1 VAECSL
7 SFLPFIKKQPALE
20 IVASGSG
27 ELNAVLN
34 LHIEDSQ
41 QNMHAVGTHTLAMRG
56 PGDIVGIAR
65 TMIARVEPPPQTHDF
80 EPNYFPFLEFVDPE
94 LAWRYSLDTVDATSA
109 RVHPWLSLIVL
120 SMDEMEE
127 MAGDNI
133 EVITLLEDQRQF
145 LSVRGRYLPDLDD
158 AWATAHVHMS
168 GLQGPIEAF
177 IENRPANHCSRLF
190 CFRQLAPVTNYMA
203 FLVPNYKI
211 AVQAAFGLGQEGIG
225 SEKAWAS
232 GAGEDIVR
240 LPVYFSWPFSTSESG
255 DFEQLAR
262 NLQPTTVDAD
272 RVGMRAVNANLMSP
286 LSIPQVDRFFL
297 REGAL
302 AAPGFSANRSSYA
315 EHSLPLP
322 LTSPMLHSLN
332 ESLEAAPAPATEEI
346 DDDEDPLITFPVY
359 GQYFRFTEEIK
370 LPENEQWPSNTPW
383 IHELNL
389 DFRNRVAASF
399 GTSVIQKHQDEYMR
413 ACWSQVGEIRKANEK
428 LRLAK
433 AAQLVSKTIQ
443 KKHFDPLSDQRFAL
457 ITTPFHAYVAAAEQG
472 ESVSMERELA
482 DSGISRGVF
491 SSAFRRAAHRQ
502 ISIENAKPD
511 NAIKM
516 AKASFVAS
524 KIKMKTLSMPQPPPI
539 LDPALNP
546 LATTETAIIYPKIE
560 MIPVKDI
567 NFSTSFRAKFDIG
580 KALHDKIRGA
590 ISYNDDREIPEDFEP
605 NMAHPELEFPMYA
618 PLSEL
623 SNDYILPGIE
633 TIENNGV
640 TLCEENRRF
649 IEAYMVG
656 LNHEMGRE
664 MVWRG
669 FPTDNRGTIFSLF
682 WDQVSANNPLVDIKD
697 IHKWTADLGNNN
709 QTVNAEENL
718 VLVIKGDLIRRYP
731 GTIVYALRIAG
742 QGNYWSKEFPDSDPP
757 MNSNYKIDPIMR
769 AQVGADILCVGFPLS
784 IGMVQGANRD
794 GEYYFVLQENQDLPR
809 FGLDVASKRIE
820 SAPGCEPLDVDI
832 NELSWSDVTIDAAG
846 YIAKFQPSLFGAD
859 VSPKTTSAT
868 IARSTY
874 QLPIRVAI
882 HASELLP
889 GEGSG

>member
-1 VAECSL
+1 MATYSL
-7 SFLPFIKKQPALE
+7 SFLPFVKRQPALE
-20 IVASGSG
+20 IVAGGSG
-27 ELNAVLN
+27 ALNAVLN
-34 LHIEDSQ
+34 LQIEDSL
-41 QNMHAVGTHTLAMRG
+41 QNKHAVSAHALAMRG
-56 PGDIVGIAR
+56 PGDILGIAQ

-80 EPNYFPFLEFVDPE
+80 EPNYFPFVEFVDPD
-94 LAWRYSLDTVDATSA
+94 LLWRYSLDTADETTA

-120 SMDEMEE
+120 SAAEMEE

-133 EVITLLEDQRQF
+133 DVIAVLEDRRQF

-158 AWATAHVHMS
+158 AWATAHVHLS
-168 GLQGPIEAF
+168 GLQGPIETF
-177 IENRPANHCSRLF
+177 IEKQPANHCSRLF
-190 CFRQLAPVTNYMA
+190 CLRQLMPETNYMA
-203 FLVPNYKI
+203 FVVPTYKI
-211 AVQAAFGLGQEGIG
+211 AVQAAFGLGLEGVG
-225 SEKAWAS
+225 SEKAWKS
-232 GAGEDIVR
+232 GGEGEIVR

-255 DFEQLAR
+255 DFEELAR
-262 NLQPTTVDAD
+262 ALQPTAVDAE
-272 RVGMRAVNANLMSP
+272 RVGMRAVNANLMAP
-286 LSIPQVDRFFL
+286 LSIPQVDRFLL

-302 AAPGFSANRSSYA
+302 AAPGFSANRSSFA
-315 EHSLPLP
+315 NHSLPLP
-322 LTSPMLHSLN
+322 FTSPLLHSLN
-332 ESLEAAPAPATEEI
+332 ESLEAAPTPATEAI

-359 GQYFRFTEEIK
+359 GQHFRFTEEIM
-370 LPENEQWPSNTPW
+370 LPENEQWPNTTPW

-389 DFRNRVAASF
+389 DFRNRIAASF
-399 GTSVIQKHQDEYMR
+399 GTSVIQKHQDDYMR
-413 ACWSQVGEIRKANEK
+413 ACWSQVGQIRKANEK

-443 KKHFDPLSDQRFAL
+443 KKHFAPLCDQRFAL
-457 ITTPFHAYVAAAEQG
+457 ITTPFHAYVAADEQG
-472 ESVSMERELA
+472 ESVSMERKLA

-502 ISIENAKPD
+502 IRIENAKPD

-516 AKASFVAS
+516 AKAGFVAG
-524 KIKMKTLSMPQPPPI
+524 KIKMKSLSLPQQPVHFDAG
-539 LDPALNP
+539 LFP
-546 LATTETAIIYPKIE
+546 LAATETAVIYPKQE
-560 MIPVKDI
+560 MIPVEDI
-567 NFSTSFRAKFDIG
+567 DFSTSFRNKFDIG
-580 KALHDKIRGA
+580 KALHDKIQGT
-590 ISYNDDREIPEDFEP
+590 ISYNDEREDPQDFEP
-605 NMAHPELEFPMYA
+605 NRAHPELEFPMYA

-682 WDQVSANNPLVDIKD
+682 WDQVSISNPRVDIND
-697 IHKWTADLGNNN
+697 IHKWTAELGNNN
-709 QTVNAEENL
+709 QTINAEENL

-757 MNSNYKIDPIMR
+757 MNSTYKIDSIMR
-769 AQVGADILCVGFPLS
+769 ARIGTDILCVGFPFS
-784 IGMVQGANRD
+784 MGMVQGANRD

-809 FGLDVASKRIE
+809 FGLDVASKRME
-820 SAPGCEPLDVDI
+820 SAPGCQSLDIDI
-832 NELSWSDVTIDAAG
+832 NELSWSDVTLDAAG
-846 YIAKFQPSLFGAD
+846 YIAKFQLSLFGTNG
-859 VSPKTTSAT
+859 SPKTTSAT

-889 GEGSG
+889 GEGTG